1 MVSNEELFISGDI
14 DNLYKSNKHLMYH
27 IANKFSNLKLEED
40 DLIECGD
47 LAFVRAIK
55 SFNPH
60 KSKWA
65 TFFSRVMTNE
75 ILMVNRKRNR
85 EVQAISIETVICKDS
100 NQNVSTIQEIIPSP
114 KDTMD
119 EVINLIV
126 TEEILMIAK
135 KLSPK
140 KQEVLRLY
148 LLGTKYKDIGQ
159 VLNLNAAYVGRLIK
173 KICLELKITYEKG
186 A

>member
-1 MVSNEELFISGDI
+1 MVSNEEVFISGDI
-14 DNLYKSNKHLMYH
+14 ENLYIRNKHLMFH
-27 IANKFSNLKLEED
+27 IANKFLNIQLDYD
-40 DLIECGD
+40 DLIGCGD
-47 LAFVRAIK
+47 LAFVKAIK
-55 SFNPH
+55 SFDPH

-65 TFFSRVMTNE
+65 TFFSKIMINE
-75 ILMVNRKRNR
+75 ILMVNRKINSN
-85 EVQAISIETVICKDS
+85 VQTMSIETAICEDGD
-100 NQNVSTIQEIIPSP
+100 QNVLTIQDIIAAP

-140 KQEVLRLY
+140 KREVFRLY
-148 LLGTKYKDIGQ
+148 LLGTKQKCIGQ
-159 VLNLNAAYVGRLIK
+159 ELNISQSYVARLIK
-173 KICLELKITYEKG
+173 NICLELKITYEKE